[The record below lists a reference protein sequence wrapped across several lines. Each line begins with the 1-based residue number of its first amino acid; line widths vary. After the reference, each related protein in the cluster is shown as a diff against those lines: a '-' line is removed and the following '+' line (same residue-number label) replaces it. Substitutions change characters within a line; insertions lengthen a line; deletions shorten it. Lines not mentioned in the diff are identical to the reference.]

1 MNAFN
6 IRHIPAATFPAHYG
20 ANAPLV
26 SVDEHFDLTLV
37 CSRGLRW
44 NGGEFATRAEA
55 EARGLQATQRPSS
68 RLRGR

>member
-1 MNAFN
+1 MNAFK

-26 SVDEHFDLTLV
+26 SIDEHFDLTLV

-44 NGGEFATRAEA
+44 DGGEYLTREA
-55 EARGLQATQRPSS
+55 AVAAGLARTTHAR
-68 RLRGR
+68 

>member
-1 MNAFN
+1 MNTFK

-26 SVDEHFDLTLV
+26 SIDEHFDLTLV

-44 NGGEFATRAEA
+44 DGGEYPTHDAAVAAGRARTTRA
-55 EARGLQATQRPSS
+55 
-68 RLRGR
+68 